1 MSAGFRSF
9 SSFWWGPDGLGRP
22 TKTYPSDILLQK
34 VGIENSAPSDILI
47 AKKDIESGVPG
58 NILLKKLDAYSE
70 LGFDILQKRLDVES
84 SLLGD
89 ILMSKMCPVE
99 NIMGVLVEKQNIESI
114 VDDDIVIKKF
124 NLISELESDILH
136 KRLGIETD
144 SDADILVACV
154 KDSDIEANMVIQ
166 KRDVMA
172 DVDLDMNIKKI
183 NSENELVFDILQK
196 LKDVEHV
203 FADDIAILL
212 CGSAPV
218 SCDVGIAKKNITMLW
233 SGDVVVRREFPCAIL
248 EADIFTLKTRAIGY
262 GMIYHMK
269 ISDIEKSYYNSIG
282 ISKRAI
288 KLKAR
293 KPPYERKI
301 VESSVVSIG
310 VRDIDDELEKQSR
323 EYPED
328 VEPEREKS
336 KVSIEDYNDLL

>member
-34 VGIENSAPSDILI
+34 VGIENSAPNDILI
-47 AKKDIESGVPG
+47 ANKDIESGIVG
-58 NILLKKLDAYSE
+58 DILLKKLNVYSE
-70 LGFDILQKRLDVES
+70 LGFDILQKGLVES
-84 SLLGD
+84 SLLED
-89 ILMSKMCPVE
+89 ILMSKTGSVE
-99 NIMGVLVEKQNIESI
+99 NIMRVLVEKRNIESI
-114 VDDDIVIKKF
+114 VDDDIVVKKLD
-124 NLISELESDILH
+124 LISELDSDILH
-136 KRLGIETD
+136 KRLGIETN
-144 SDADILVACV
+144 SDADILVACI
-154 KDSDIEANMVIQ
+154 KDSDIEADMAIQ
-166 KRDVMA
+166 KRDVVV
-172 DVDLDMNIKKI
+172 DVDGDINIKRI
-183 NSENELVFDILQK
+183 NSEHALV
-196 LKDVEHV
+196 
-203 FADDIAILL
+203 
-212 CGSAPV
+212 S
-218 SCDVGIAKKNITMLW
+218 
-233 SGDVVVRREFPCAIL
+233 
-248 EADIFTLKTRAIGY
+248 ADIFTLKTRAIGY

-310 VRDIDDELEKQSR
+310 VRDVDDELEKQSR

>member
-9 SSFWWGPDGLGRP
+9 SSFWWGPDGLGRR
-22 TKTYPSDILLQK
+22 TKTYPSGVLLQK
-34 VGIENSAPSDILI
+34 VGIENSAPNDILI
-47 AKKDIESGVPG
+47 ANKDIESGIVG
-58 NILLKKLDAYSE
+58 DILLKKLNVYSE
-70 LGFDILQKRLDVES
+70 LG
-84 SLLGD
+84 
-89 ILMSKMCPVE
+89 
-99 NIMGVLVEKQNIESI
+99 
-114 VDDDIVIKKF
+114 
-124 NLISELESDILH
+124 
-136 KRLGIETD
+136 
-144 SDADILVACV
+144 
-154 KDSDIEANMVIQ
+154 
-166 KRDVMA
+166 
-172 DVDLDMNIKKI
+172 
-183 NSENELVFDILQK
+183 FDILQK
-196 LKDVEHV
+196 LKDVEHG

-212 CGSAPV
+212 CGGATV
-218 SCDVGIAKKNITMLW
+218 SCGVGISNKNKAISW
-233 SGDVVVRREFPCAIL
+233 SGGVVV
-248 EADIFTLKTRAIGY
+248 LKTRAIGY

-310 VRDIDDELEKQSR
+310 VRDVDDELEKQSR

>member
-1 MSAGFRSF
+1 MTTDGGLDR
-9 SSFWWGPDGLGRP
+9 WGPDGPIVWHSETSGLDRWHADGVWSDYITAEGRP

-34 VGIENSAPSDILI
+34 VGIENSAPNDILI
-47 AKKDIESGVPG
+47 ANKDIESGIVG
-58 NILLKKLDAYSE
+58 DILLKKLNVYSE
-70 LGFDILQKRLDVES
+70 LGFDI
-84 SLLGD
+84 
-89 ILMSKMCPVE
+89 I
-99 NIMGVLVEKQNIESI
+99 
-114 VDDDIVIKKF
+114 
-124 NLISELESDILH
+124 
-136 KRLGIETD
+136 
-144 SDADILVACV
+144 
-154 KDSDIEANMVIQ
+154 
-166 KRDVMA
+166 
-172 DVDLDMNIKKI
+172 
-183 NSENELVFDILQK
+183 QK
-196 LKDVEHV
+196 LKDVEHG

-212 CGSAPV
+212 CGGATV
-218 SCDVGIAKKNITMLW
+218 SCGVGISNKNKAISW
-233 SGDVVVRREFPCAIL
+233 SGGVVVRREFPYAIL

-310 VRDIDDELEKQSR
+310 VRDVDDELEKQSR

>member
-34 VGIENSAPSDILI
+34 VGIENSAPNDILI
-47 AKKDIESGVPG
+47 ANKDIESGIVG
-58 NILLKKLDAYSE
+58 DILLKKLNVYSE
-70 LGFDILQKRLDVES
+70 LGFDILQKRLVES
-84 SLLGD
+84 SLL
-89 ILMSKMCPVE
+89 E
-99 NIMGVLVEKQNIESI
+99 
-114 VDDDIVIKKF
+114 
-124 NLISELESDILH
+124 
-136 KRLGIETD
+136 
-144 SDADILVACV
+144 
-154 KDSDIEANMVIQ
+154 
-166 KRDVMA
+166 
-172 DVDLDMNIKKI
+172 
-183 NSENELVFDILQK
+183 
-196 LKDVEHV
+196 
-203 FADDIAILL
+203 DIAILL
-212 CGSAPV
+212 CGGATV
-218 SCDVGIAKKNITMLW
+218 SCGVGISNKNKAISW
-233 SGDVVVRREFPCAIL
+233 SGGVVVRREFPYAIL

-262 GMIYHMK
+262 GMIYHIK

-310 VRDIDDELEKQSR
+310 VRDVDDELEKQSR

>member
-34 VGIENSAPSDILI
+34 VGIENSAPNDILI
-47 AKKDIESGVPG
+47 ANKDIESGIVG
-58 NILLKKLDAYSE
+58 DILLKKLNVYSE
-70 LGFDILQKRLDVES
+70 LGFDILQKRLVES
-84 SLLGD
+84 SLLED
-89 ILMSKMCPVE
+89 ILMSKTGSVE
-99 NIMGVLVEKQNIESI
+99 NIMRVLVEKRNIESI
-114 VDDDIVIKKF
+114 VDDDIVVKKLD
-124 NLISELESDILH
+124 LISELDSDILH
-136 KRLGIETD
+136 KRLGIETN
-144 SDADILVACV
+144 SDADILVACI
-154 KDSDIEANMVIQ
+154 KDSDIEADMAIQ
-166 KRDVMA
+166 KRDVVV
-172 DVDLDMNIKKI
+172 DVDGDINIKRI
-183 NSENELVFDILQK
+183 NSEHALVSDIIQK
-196 LKDVEHV
+196 LKDVEHG

-212 CGSAPV
+212 CGGATV
-218 SCDVGIAKKNITMLW
+218 SCGVGISNKNKAISW
-233 SGDVVVRREFPCAIL
+233 SGGVVV
-248 EADIFTLKTRAIGY
+248 LKTRAIGY

-310 VRDIDDELEKQSR
+310 VRDVDDELEKQSR

>member
-34 VGIENSAPSDILI
+34 VGIENSAPNDILI
-47 AKKDIESGVPG
+47 ANKDIESGIVG
-58 NILLKKLDAYSE
+58 DILLKKLNVYSE
-70 LGFDILQKRLDVES
+70 LGFDILQKGLVES
-84 SLLGD
+84 SLLED
-89 ILMSKMCPVE
+89 ILMSKTGSVE
-99 NIMGVLVEKQNIESI
+99 NIMRVLVEKRNIESI
-114 VDDDIVIKKF
+114 VDDDIVVKKLD
-124 NLISELESDILH
+124 LISELDSDILH
-136 KRLGIETD
+136 KRLGIETN
-144 SDADILVACV
+144 SDADILVACI
-154 KDSDIEANMVIQ
+154 KDSDIEADMAIQ
-166 KRDVMA
+166 KRDVVV
-172 DVDLDMNIKKI
+172 DVDGDINIKRI
-183 NSENELVFDILQK
+183 NSEHALVSDIIQK
-196 LKDVEHV
+196 LKDVEHG

-212 CGSAPV
+212 CGGATV
-218 SCDVGIAKKNITMLW
+218 SCGVGISNKNKAISW
-233 SGDVVVRREFPCAIL
+233 SGGVVVRREFPYAIL